1 MLSNTVPR
9 KSFLTMDKS
18 FIRLHLGYGDVVYDQ
33 PNNETFLGKL
43 ESVQY
48 NAVLAIT
55 RPIKGPFREKNIQ
68 RIRS

>member
-33 PNNETFLGKL
+33 PNNETFRGKL

-55 RPIKGPFREKNIQ
+55 RAIKGPFREKNIQ